1 VTWTV
6 VWTRPALHD
15 LRRLDRQV
23 EERVRTAVR
32 RLAETDQ
39 GDVSRLLGED
49 PPQWRLRVGD
59 WRVRFRFEPATNT
72 MFVQR
77 VLPRGRA
84 YRD

>member
-1 VTWTV
+1 VTWIV
-6 VWTRPALHD
+6 VWTRPAAHD

-23 EERVRTAVR
+23 EDRVRTAVR

-39 GDVSRLLGED
+39 GDVTRLQGEE

-59 WRVRFRFEPATNT
+59 WRVRFRFDTAAST
-72 MFVQR
+72 MFVLR

>member
-1 VTWTV
+1 MKWTV
-6 VWTRPALHD
+6 IWSTQARHD

-23 EERVRTAVR
+23 AARVERAVQ
-32 RLAETDQ
+32 RLAETEQ
-39 GDVSRLLGED
+39 GDVTRLKGEV

-59 WRVRFRFEPATNT
+59 WRVRFRFDRDIGAIL
-72 MFVQR
+72 VQR

>member
-1 VTWTV
+1 MTWTV

-23 EERVRTAVR
+23 EDRVRTAVR

-39 GDVSRLLGED
+39 GDVTRLQGED

-59 WRVRFRFEPATNT
+59 WRVRFRFEPGTST

>member
-39 GDVSRLLGED
+39 GDVTRLQGEE

-59 WRVRFRFEPATNT
+59 WRVRFRFEPTTST

>member
-1 VTWTV
+1 M
-6 VWTRPALHD
+6 HD

-23 EERVRTAVR
+23 EERVRGAVR
-32 RLAETDQ
+32 RLAEREH
-39 GDVSRLLGED
+39 GDITRLQGED

-59 WRVRFRFEPATNT
+59 WRVRFRFDATTST
-72 MFVQR
+72 MSVLR

>member
-1 VTWTV
+1 MTWTV

-23 EERVRTAVR
+23 EDRVRIAVR

-39 GDVSRLLGED
+39 GDVTRLQED

-59 WRVRFRFEPATNT
+59 WRVRFRFDAPTST